1 MGYRPRIDIVSGATE
16 EAIGELSR
24 YLKGLG
30 PLDPDRPYSVCSLR
44 PDYEDSDR
52 WEISAGVLSEAVFGK
67 LHSLFLRL
75 CRSTDW
81 ELLLD
86 WEEAPADTR
95 EYLYRARGGSN
106 PVVLDLDDPESP
118 LYTV

>member
-24 YLKGLG
+24 YLKELG
-30 PLDPDRPYSVCSLR
+30 PLDPDRPHSVCSLC
-44 PDYEDSDR
+44 PDYEEDGR
-52 WEISAGVLSEAVFGK
+52 WEISVGVLSEAVFCK
-67 LHSLFLRL
+67 LRDLFLRL

-81 ELLLD
+81 GLLLD
-86 WEEAPADTR
+86 WDDASADSR
-95 EYLYRARGGSN
+95 EYLYRAWGGGK
-106 PVVLDLDDPESP
+106 PVVLDLDDPDSP